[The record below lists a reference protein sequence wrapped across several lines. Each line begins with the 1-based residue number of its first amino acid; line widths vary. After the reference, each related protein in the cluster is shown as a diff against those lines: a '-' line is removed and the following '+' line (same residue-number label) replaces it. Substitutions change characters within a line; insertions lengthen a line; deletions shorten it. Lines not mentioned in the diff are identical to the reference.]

1 MEGMIPLSFC
11 FYALNLV
18 PLPPSSL
25 AHPSTPAAF
34 SRFFLLFFF
43 FSSLS
48 LSLSLS
54 LFLFLFLLPILL
66 IDGESVWISR
76 VGIFSRRRNLPPLL
90 VPSPSSLRN
99 LSIHSSI
106 INFLINICIWYWAPT
121 QQYVYWRVSSSTP
134 PHAAFNVG
142 WIFVVKL
149 RNHQPEFDSIFFFFL
164 SLIFVL
170 LRKIGLQ
177 HNTNGILER
186 NGGQLLA
193 VHLLLGFIEILCDSF
208 AVSFQCCSF

>member
-1 MEGMIPLSFC
+1 MLWISSPS
-11 FYALNLV
+11 
-18 PLPPSSL
+18 PLPPSPT
-25 AHPSTPAAF
+25 HPPPPHFPVSF
-34 SRFFLLFFF
+34 CS
-43 FSSLS
+43 FSSFPLS

-54 LFLFLFLLPILL
+54 LFAPHFIDWWWIRLNFTCGNFLP
-66 IDGESVWISR
+66 STQPP
-76 VGIFSRRRNLPPLL
+76 PPLL